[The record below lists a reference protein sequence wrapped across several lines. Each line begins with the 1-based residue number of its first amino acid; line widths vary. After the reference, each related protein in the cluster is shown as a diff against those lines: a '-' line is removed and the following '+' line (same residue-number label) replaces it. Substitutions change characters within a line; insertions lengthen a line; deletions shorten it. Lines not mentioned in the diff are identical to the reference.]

1 MKAKILVIVFLILF
15 AFLCVFFAESYYNYT
30 YPLKYREDIVREAEL
45 NNLNPALVASIINA
59 ESHFEATVVSSKGAK
74 GLMQIMPQT
83 AQFVAKELGMEY
95 SEDMLLEPSIN
106 IKIGCYYLN
115 YLSEKFS
122 SVETMLCA
130 YNAGEGIVRSW
141 LKDESYSIDG
151 VSLVKIP
158 YTQTNTYVDKIL
170 RILPVYEKMFK

>member
-1 MKAKILVIVFLILF
+1 MKTKILVAVFLVLF
-15 AFLCVFFAESYYNYT
+15 VFLCVFFVNSYYNYV
-30 YPLKYREDIVREAEL
+30 YPLKYKEDIVREAKL
-45 NNLNPALVASIINA
+45 NNLNPALVASLINS
-59 ESHFEATVVSSKGAK
+59 ESHFEATAVSSKGAK

-130 YNAGEGIVRSW
+130 YNAGEGVVRSW

-158 YTQTNTYVDKIL
+158 YSQTNAYVDKIL
-170 RILPVYEKMFK
+170 RILPVYEKMFV

>member
-1 MKAKILVIVFLILF
+1 
-15 AFLCVFFAESYYNYT
+15 
-30 YPLKYREDIVREAEL
+30 
-45 NNLNPALVASIINA
+45 
-59 ESHFEATVVSSKGAK
+59 
-74 GLMQIMPQT
+74 
-83 AQFVAKELGMEY
+83 
-95 SEDMLLEPSIN
+95 MLLEPSIN

-130 YNAGEGIVRSW
+130 YNAGEGVVRSW

-158 YTQTNTYVDKIL
+158 YSQTNTYVDKIL